1 VRKGSSHLLSKK
13 DDLGLFYKRWA
24 KGGVESER
32 PSQYFVVKGEN
43 WCKVTGREE
52 AVSCFLREVV
62 FYVRVGAGDRHIL
75 LKKLYIKRVF

>member
-1 VRKGSSHLLSKK
+1 MSCFVRGATVRKGFSHLLSKK

-43 WCKVTGREE
+43 WCKVTGGGGGSVMLFTGGR
-52 AVSCFLREVV
+52 FLC
-62 FYVRVGAGDRHIL
+62 
-75 LKKLYIKRVF
+75 